1 MVTMVT
7 TMMVAD
13 SDCSRCAGRMV
24 TMETTRMTLVMTTD
38 DGDLDDAATMVTMV
52 TSGCAAHAL
61 SKMPM
66 HMMATML
73 TTMMTDDDASC
84 RRAARMLALDEE
96 DDDGDED
103 SL

>member
-1 MVTMVT
+1 
-7 TMMVAD
+7 
-13 SDCSRCAGRMV
+13 
-24 TMETTRMTLVMTTD
+24 MTLVMTTD

-84 RRAARMLALDEE
+84 RRAARMLTLDEE